1 MKHRTLTRSPGA
13 RRKLPAVLLGPVLAA
28 GFALATLGCG
38 GHRTQMIAP
47 AGTPGWLQAAATTAA
62 AALGDEHPSVIHV
75 FLGSSDK
82 VVMHGRFHCP
92 QCSRPSN
99 AAAVQE
105 GTVVVLRFD
114 SRTHRQTDFGIGDF
128 TGPDRTI
135 T

>member
-1 MKHRTLTRSPGA
+1 MTYGTPTLPGGVRRS
-13 RRKLPAVLLGPVLAA
+13 LPAVLLGPVLAA
-28 GFALATLGCG
+28 GFVLATLGCG
-38 GHRTQMIAP
+38 GHRTQVIAP
-47 AGTPGWLQAAATTAA
+47 SGTPGWLQAAATTAA

-75 FLGSSDK
+75 FLGTSDR

-114 SRTHRQTDFGIGDF
+114 SRTHKQTDFGVGDF